1 MRVPLCVCADAS
13 VCACVRACVRACVC
27 ACVCVCVRARKIVS
41 RDKILLFINALIVII
56 LIIIDYLWRL
66 YTGRNSAGRL
76 VTRAFTRFWS
86 DACILSHEHMRTHD
100 CTHSCVP
107 PSPY

>member
-13 VCACVRACVRACVC
+13 VCACVRACVRVCVH
-27 ACVCVCVRARKIVS
+27 VCVCVRARKIVS
-41 RDKILLFINALIVII
+41 RDKILLFINTLIVII